1 MTAWQLRP
9 SDLRTVI
16 SEMNPWHGTGLVPP
30 SLAPPTERP
39 LARVL
44 WRRLLD
50 DGLLR
55 YQLIIGPRRVG
66 KTTVL
71 YQTVHRLLD
80 QGVDPWRIWWLRM
93 DHPLLSQTD
102 LGRAVRTL
110 LADADAS
117 FEHPVYLMLD
127 ELVYADRWDLWL
139 KTFYDE
145 RWPVRAAATSSAAA
159 ALREGKLESG
169 VGRWSEQYM
178 GPCLF
183 SEYLTLAGRPSGG
196 VEAGNTLA
204 ETLRALPGGRPAPR
218 ELNPDRRRYMLV
230 GGFPQLYTR
239 SLQEEDLDEQSIVLR
254 SQQFLRSEVV
264 ERAVYK
270 DAGASSGGGNP
281 KTVERLLYVFA
292 GQVTG
297 ILSPARICSE
307 QGISQ
312 PTFERYLSYFE
323 RTFLVFTLPN
333 FSGRESNIQRRGRKL
348 YFVDGAVRN
357 AVLQRDIS
365 LLDDPVEMGLLLE
378 NLAASSLHALAVG
391 SGVRLH
397 HWRDGNKEVDL
408 IFDHPTDPLAFEI
421 ASSPNHSRAGLRS
434 LIQRHERFRGG
445 CYLVAPQAVT
455 RHPDESGIGVL
466 PLDLLLL
473 AVGAHT
479 RPPKYGTVIHS
490 W

>member
-1 MTAWQLRP
+1 MTAWQLQT
-9 SDLRTVI
+9 SDLRTVF
-16 SEMNPWHGTGLVPP
+16 SELNPWHRTGMVPP
-30 SLAPPTERP
+30 SLAPPAERP

-50 DGLLR
+50 DDLLR

-71 YQTVHRLLD
+71 YQTVRRLLD
-80 QGVDPWRIWWLRM
+80 QGVDPWRIWWLRL

-102 LGRAVRTL
+102 LGRMVRTRRD
-110 LADADAS
+110 DADAS

-127 ELVYADRWDLWL
+127 ELMYADRWDLWL

-159 ALREGKLESG
+159 ASLEGKLESG

-183 SEYLTLAGRPSGG
+183 PEYLTLAGRPRPEI
-196 VEAGNTLA
+196 EAGNTLA

-218 ELNPDRRRYMLV
+218 ELNPERRRYMLV
-230 GGFPQLYTR
+230 GGFPQLYTQ
-239 SLQEEDLDEQSIVLR
+239 SLQEDDLDEQSIVLR
-254 SQQFLRSEVV
+254 SQQFLRNEVV

-270 DAGASSGGGNP
+270 DAVASSGGGNP
-281 KTVERLLYVFA
+281 KTMERILYVFA
-292 GQVTG
+292 GQITG
-297 ILSPARICSE
+297 ILSPARICNE

-333 FSGRESNIQRRGRKL
+333 FSGREANIRRRGRKL

-365 LLDDPVEMGLLLE
+365 LLDDPVEMGSLLE

-391 SGVRLH
+391 SGVQLH

-421 ASSPNHSRAGLRS
+421 ASSPNHSRAGLRA

-455 RHPDESGIGVL
+455 RPPDESGIGVL

>member
-1 MTAWQLRP
+1 M
-9 SDLRTVI
+9 
-16 SEMNPWHGTGLVPP
+16 VPP
-30 SLAPPTERP
+30 SLAPPAERP

-50 DGLLR
+50 DDLLR

-71 YQTVHRLLD
+71 YQTVRRLLD

-93 DHPLLSQTD
+93 DHPLLIQTD
-102 LGRAVRTL
+102 LGRMVRTL
-110 LADADAS
+110 LDDADAS

-127 ELVYADRWDLWL
+127 ELMYADRWDLWL

-145 RWPVRAAATSSAAA
+145 RWPIRAAATSSAAA

-183 SEYLTLAGRPSGG
+183 PEYLTLAGRPRPEI
-196 VEAGNTLA
+196 EAGSTLA
-204 ETLRALPGGRPAPR
+204 ETLRSLPGGQPAPR
-218 ELNPDRRRYMLV
+218 ELNPERRRYMLV

-239 SLQEEDLDEQSIVLR
+239 SLREEEVAEQSIVLR
-254 SQQFLRSEVV
+254 SQQFLRGEVV

-281 KTVERLLYVFA
+281 KTVERILYVFA
-292 GQVTG
+292 GQITG

-323 RTFLVFTLPN
+323 RAFLVFTLPN
-333 FSGRESNIQRRGRKL
+333 FSGREANIRRRGRKL

-365 LLDDPVEMGLLLE
+365 LLDDPVEIGSLLE

-408 IFDHPTDPLAFEI
+408 IFDPPTDPLAFEI
-421 ASSPNHSRAGLRS
+421 ASSPNHSRAGLRA

-455 RHPDESGIGVL
+455 RPPDESGIGVL

>member
-1 MTAWQLRP
+1 MTAWQLPP
-9 SDLRTVI
+9 SDLRTVF
-16 SEMNPWHGTGLVPP
+16 SEMNPWHGTGLVPS
-30 SLAPPTERP
+30 SLAPPAERP
-39 LARVL
+39 PARVL
-44 WRRLLD
+44 WQRLLD
-50 DGLLR
+50 DDLLR

-71 YQTVHRLLD
+71 YQTVRRLLD
-80 QGVDPWRIWWLRM
+80 HGVDPWRIWWLRM

-102 LGRAVRTL
+102 LGRAVRTV

-117 FEHPVYLMLD
+117 FEHPVYLMMD

-139 KTFYDE
+139 KTFYDD
-145 RWPVRAAATSSAAA
+145 RWPVRVAATSSTAAA
-159 ALREGKLESG
+159 RREGKLESG

-183 SEYLTLAGRPSGG
+183 SEYLTLSGRPPGG
-196 VEAGNTLA
+196 IEAGDTLA

-218 ELNPDRRRYMLV
+218 ELQPERRRYMLV

-239 SLQEEDLDEQSIVLR
+239 SLQEEDPDEQSIVLR

-264 ERAVYK
+264 ERAIYK

-281 KTVERLLYVFA
+281 KTVERILYVFA
-292 GQVTG
+292 GQITG

-333 FSGRESNIQRRGRKL
+333 FSGREANIQRRGRKL

-357 AVLQRDIS
+357 AVLQRGAPLEDT
-365 LLDDPVEMGLLLE
+365 VETGLLLE

-408 IFDHPTDPLAFEI
+408 IFDHPTSPLAFEI

-479 RPPKYGTVIHS
+479 RPPKFGTVIHS